1 MKIKVYDAM
10 MGSGKTTKLIEDI
23 AGLPADANV
32 IYITPLLSECHRVA
46 GTSYDEEDEYKRP
59 IVQYQDTEDGI
70 EEYVYDPSH
79 ILCNRRFRRS
89 GIFVLFFAR
98 KNVLRFFLICSMFAF
113 FTAVCW

>member
-23 AGLPADANV
+23 AALPADANV

-59 IVQYQDTEDGI
+59 IVSYQDTEDGI
-70 EEYVYDPSH
+70 EEYVYDPKH
-79 ILCNRRFRRS
+79 ISCVIGDFDIR
-89 GIFVLFFAR
+89 
-98 KNVLRFFLICSMFAF
+98 
-113 FTAVCW
+113 VCLKVVRWKHYYSK